1 MIYASNG
8 SSKVALMSKRL
19 KRSLGFATFGFHERD
34 GTV

>member
-8 SSKVALMSKRL
+8 SSKVEKIE
-19 KRSLGFATFGFHERD
+19 KEFGIATFGFHERD